1 LYRLELAA
9 VGLTDDVRLPRGD
22 RDDNAELPEPRATR
36 DVWFDDQAGPASTPV
51 YHRDD
56 LPAGV
61 QFVGP
66 AVIDQL
72 DSTTVVPPG
81 VLAEIDENLNM
92 RLHITEAS

>member
-1 LYRLELAA
+1 
-9 VGLTDDVRLPRGD
+9 
-22 RDDNAELPEPRATR
+22 
-36 DVWFDDQAGPASTPV
+36 V